1 MKKKDKSRIL
11 ILKGLTLHLKGMPLK
26 KIDNFYNLYFHE
38 NSFREV
44 DISFTNYLTNNT
56 IRNRGIIEA
65 ILKQYVK
72 KKLPKNF
79 IEVKAAIML
88 GISQIL
94 FSKTPLYASVNSTVD
109 LFEGKI
115 KKWRN
120 FANAVLRN
128 ICRDR
133 EKLEKSKNDLR
144 NILPEWIYSDW
155 NRQFGLKNTHKLAE
169 LYKEEPSLDIR
180 VKNNINFWVKELNGE
195 KLGKNTVRI
204 FNRGKIENL
213 KGYTKGLWW
222 VQDIA
227 SQIPV
232 NLMGNIKNKTILD
245 LCASPGGKTAQML
258 NEGAIVKAIDISTQ
272 RVEKLK
278 NNIDRIGLCKNF
290 QAEVLDIMSINLK
303 AKFDVVLLDAPCTG
317 TGTFR
322 KNPDVLWIKSKK
334 DVIKNSIK
342 QKKMLIKALKFVK
355 ENGILIYSNC
365 SLQFEEGEKII
376 NNLIKNKTIVL
387 DKVLR
392 NEIIDYPK
400 EIINKGLIRTL
411 PYMYNGGMDGFFIA
425 RIKKLKKYE

>member
-1 MKKKDKSRIL
+1 
-11 ILKGLTLHLKGMPLK
+11 
-26 KIDNFYNLYFHE
+26 
-38 NSFREV
+38 
-44 DISFTNYLTNNT
+44 
-56 IRNRGIIEA
+56 
-65 ILKQYVK
+65 
-72 KKLPKNF
+72 
-79 IEVKAAIML
+79 
-88 GISQIL
+88 
-94 FSKTPLYASVNSTVD
+94 
-109 LFEGKI
+109 
-115 KKWRN
+115 
-120 FANAVLRN
+120 
-128 ICRDR
+128 
-133 EKLEKSKNDLR
+133 
-144 NILPEWIYSDW
+144 
-155 NRQFGLKNTHKLAE
+155 
-169 LYKEEPSLDIR
+169 
-180 VKNNINFWVKELNGE
+180 
-195 KLGKNTVRI
+195 
-204 FNRGKIENL
+204 
-213 KGYTKGLWW
+213 
-222 VQDIA
+222 
-227 SQIPV
+227 
-232 NLMGNIKNKTILD
+232 MGNIKNKTILD

-258 NEGAIVKAIDISTQ
+258 NEGAIVKAIDISIQ

-278 NNIDRIGLCKNF
+278 NNINRVGLCKNF
-290 QAEVLDIMSINLK
+290 QAEVLDFMSINLK

-365 SLQFEEGEKII
+365 SLQFEEGERII